1 MRASVLV
8 LAVMPLF
15 VIGIEAGGAR
25 AQAGQDATPSVDSIR
40 TAYHELEYDR
50 ARRLARSALTRFH
63 AYERSELAEV
73 HRILALV
80 EISEGNREEARLQ
93 FEAALSLNPDL
104 QLDPTFVS
112 PPILRFFE
120 RVKREWWTRR
130 TAGRLDTSAV
140 AYRHGGDP
148 AVRAALRSIVLP
160 GWGQYYRGDR
170 IHGAAITTGW
180 IAAAGGFVRADSD
193 HRPEWAIAAS
203 LVWVYAYL
211 DALLGGPDPAE
222 TGTSAYRGRMRGLD
236 LRAGPQYLGVRWTF

>member
-8 LAVMPLF
+8 LVVMPL
-15 VIGIEAGGAR
+15 VLIRIGAEDAR
-25 AQAGQDATPSVDSIR
+25 AQVGRDAPPPVDSIR

-63 AYERSELAEV
+63 AYERSELADV

-104 QLDPTFVS
+104 ELDPTFVS
-112 PPILRFFE
+112 PPILRFFD

-140 AYRHGGDP
+140 AYRSRDDP
-148 AVRAALRSIVLP
+148 AVPAALRSIVLP

-170 IHGAAITTGW
+170 FRGAAITAGW
-180 IAAAGGFVRADSD
+180 IAAAGGFVRADAD
-193 HRPEWAIAAS
+193 HRPEWALAAS

-211 DALLGGPDPAE
+211 DALLGGTDSAE
-222 TGTSAYRGRMRGLD
+222 AGTSTYRGRRRGLD
-236 LRAGPQYLGVRWTF
+236 LRASPRSLGVRWTF

>member
-1 MRASVLV
+1 MRASVFV
-8 LAVMPLF
+8 LAVISL
-15 VIGIEAGGAR
+15 VLLGIEAGDVR
-25 AQAGQDATPSVDSIR
+25 AQAGQDAPPSVDSIQ

-63 AYERSELAEV
+63 AYERGELADV

-140 AYRHGGDP
+140 AYRSRDDP
-148 AVRAALRSIVLP
+148 AVPAVLRSIVLP

-170 IHGAAITTGW
+170 IRGAAITAGW
-180 IAAAGGFVRADSD
+180 IAAVGGLVQADSD
-193 HRPEWAIAAS
+193 HRPEWALAAS

-211 DALLGGPDPAE
+211 DALLGGSDPAE
-222 TGTSAYRGRMRGLD
+222 TAVSPYRGRMRSLD
-236 LRAGPQYLGVRWTF
+236 VRAGPRSLGVRWTF

>member
-1 MRASVLV
+1 MRASVFV
-8 LAVMPLF
+8 LAVMFL
-15 VIGIEAGGAR
+15 VLLGIEAGDAH
-25 AQAGQDATPSVDSIR
+25 AQVGQDAPPPVDSIR
-40 TAYHELEYDR
+40 AAYHELEYDR

-63 AYERSELAEV
+63 VYERSELADV

-140 AYRHGGDP
+140 AYRSRDDP
-148 AVRAALRSIVLP
+148 AVPAALRSIVLP

-170 IHGAAITTGW
+170 IRGAAITVGW
-180 IAAAGGFVRADSD
+180 IAAAGGFVQADSD
-193 HRPEWAIAAS
+193 YRPEWALAAS

-211 DALLGGPDPAE
+211 DALLGESDSAE
-222 TGTSAYRGRMRGLD
+222 TGTSPYRGRRPDLD
-236 LRAGPQYLGVRWTF
+236 LRASPRSLGVQWTF

>member
-1 MRASVLV
+1 MRALVLV
-8 LAVMPLF
+8 LAVMSL
-15 VIGIEAGGAR
+15 VLSGIGVGDVR
-25 AQAGQDATPSVDSIR
+25 AQVGRDAPPSVDSIR

-63 AYERSELAEV
+63 VYERGELADV

-130 TAGRLDTSAV
+130 TAGRLDTSVV
-140 AYRHGGDP
+140 AYPRSDDLAG
-148 AVRAALRSIVLP
+148 RAALRSIVLP

-170 IHGAAITTGW
+170 VHGVAITVGW

-193 HRPEWAIAAS
+193 HRPEWALAGS

-211 DALLGGPDPAE
+211 DALLRGSDSAE
-222 TGTSAYRGRMRGLD
+222 QTAPAYRGRGRGID
-236 LRAGPQYLGVRWTF
+236 LRAGPRSLGLRWSF